1 MGGAWRKKRLKTT
14 GLDHHFINDNFLRH
28 AGNRARDMLPTN
40 LRCQQ
45 PRCRTL
51 RTPANI
57 LVINLAVS
65 DFFLVAKTPIFI
77 YNSIY
82 QGPALGKLGIGKVEL
97 EEVNP
102 HLRGGR
108 VENHLGK
115 THPQFTRP
123 RFEPRSPR
131 PRQSS
136 FNTTIALANYA
147 TEAGM
152 FVQRNIRGPHRI
164 NLSIQIRPAGRKF
177 TIPILMNGLVT
188 GCQIYGFI
196 GGLTGTVSITTLAA
210 IALDRYYV
218 IVYPLDPLR
227 RTTKP
232 RARLCILFVWCYG
245 CVFSSLP
252 MMGLGFNHYV
262 PEGYLTSCSF
272 DYLTEDDTSRNFI
285 YVFFTAAWVLPFC
298 LITYCYA
305 RIFHAVIRA
314 KGMKD
319 SDGDSSKH
327 CQEHRMELKLASV
340 VIGVVGLWFVSWT
353 PYAVIALL
361 GVAGQYRYITP
372 LSSMV
377 PALFCKTASCIDPFV
392 YAVTHPRFRKE
403 LLTLLCGH
411 KKRRKKKVKRI
422 HAKKKC
428 HTVSST
434 HQKGG
439 KPHTAFHSDSSEI
452 DVEEMIVM
460 VDIAGYG
467 KDQEDSSSFSSSCSP
482 PSPIP
487 SVHVSS
493 VKGTSKKNM
502 RASKKSQG
510 SRASSVKSQDTPFSP
525 VQKPYVSSVDDPGSS
540 NGFPQTMIDIT
551 EF

>member
-1 MGGAWRKKRLKTT
+1 MKAEARR
-14 GLDHHFINDNFLRH
+14 NN
-28 AGNRARDMLPTN
+28 AGSTQL
-40 LRCQQ
+40 
-45 PRCRTL
+45 CRTL

-82 QGPALGKLGIGKVEL
+82 QGPALGKI
-97 EEVNP
+97 
-102 HLRGGR
+102 
-108 VENHLGK
+108 
-115 THPQFTRP
+115 
-123 RFEPRSPR
+123 
-131 PRQSS
+131 
-136 FNTTIALANYA
+136 
-147 TEAGM
+147 
-152 FVQRNIRGPHRI
+152 
-164 NLSIQIRPAGRKF
+164 
-177 TIPILMNGLVT
+177 

-252 MMGLGFNHYV
+252 LMGLGFNHYV

-340 VIGVVGLWFVSWT
+340 VIGVVGLWFVAWT

-422 HAKKKC
+422 HAKKKS

-510 SRASSVKSQDTPFSP
+510 SRASSVKSQDTVVFTGQSLFGPGEQTSDFLEAISTFKPPSWFVSP
-525 VQKPYVSSVDDPGSS
+525 QPCRNRSTSLRLK
-540 NGFPQTMIDIT
+540 TK
-551 EF
+551 